1 MAKLVKGT
9 MRYLLLRGKD
19 ESGNDIVIDAFDK
32 KSLDAAIKEGRISG
46 EDYIVKIQVLGKADL
61 GKPKSP
67 AKK

>member
-9 MRYLLLRGKD
+9 IRYLLLRGKD
-19 ESGNDIVIDAFDK
+19 ESGNDIVIDAFDR
-32 KSLDAAIKEGRISG
+32 KSLDTAVKEGRVTG

-61 GKPKSP
+61 SKPKSP